1 MKKIFGLLTTFLLLS
16 NCVESMALLAPVSTA
31 TGSGNLAHSAV
42 SSALSLGVK
51 QQTGKSPTE
60 HAIAYVKSNNPSNKK
75 EKCLDFIEGDHM
87 PWEDKPIQQ
96 ITSQGQLMAFE
107 HRGFWQ
113 PMDTLREKNLLQSL
127 WGGGKAPWKKWE

>member
-75 EKCLDFIEGDHM
+75 EKCLYFIESTNS
-87 PWEDKPIQQ
+87 EACAAINKNIIEIKDKI
-96 ITSQGQLMAFE
+96 IKKSKIE
-107 HRGFWQ
+107 
-113 PMDTLREKNLLQSL
+113 NLAIKSF
-127 WGGGKAPWKKWE
+127 KSRPR

>member
-16 NCVESMALLAPVSTA
+16 TCVESMALLAPVSTA

-75 EKCLDFIEGDHM
+75 EKCLDFIESTNS
-87 PWEDKPIQQ
+87 EACAAINKNIIEIKDKI
-96 ITSQGQLMAFE
+96 IKKSKIE
-107 HRGFWQ
+107 
-113 PMDTLREKNLLQSL
+113 NLAIKSF
-127 WGGGKAPWKKWE
+127 KSRPR